1 MRLMLCDLYIYSLFS
16 IKKNTA
22 QLRFCR
28 STKNNNSFI
37 PVVRHMDTIFWYEFK
52 KNSNLQYCSILF
64 VEIQYIGMDLNYYV
78 ICFELYCS
86 VGIVAI

>member
-1 MRLMLCDLYIYSLFS
+1 
-16 IKKNTA
+16 
-22 QLRFCR
+22 
-28 STKNNNSFI
+28 
-37 PVVRHMDTIFWYEFK
+37 MDTIFWYEFK